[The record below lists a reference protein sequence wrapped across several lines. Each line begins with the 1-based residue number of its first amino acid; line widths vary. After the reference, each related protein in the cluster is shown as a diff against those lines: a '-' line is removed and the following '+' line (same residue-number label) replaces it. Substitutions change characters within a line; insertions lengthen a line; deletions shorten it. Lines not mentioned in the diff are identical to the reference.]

1 MEQPTRWWVHTSL
14 KLTFASTHD
23 VQFPKLLQQSFI
35 DNKQLNESR
44 DGFQPSG
51 QGGWACHHGGKGYKQ
66 QHDDDGKG
74 GKGAVG
80 SPPTMTQVVARAKTM
95 AFSPVAKA
103 KVIIMHIAVMPAI
116 IVMLRAARKRNR
128 ECHLGIFQATIV
140 EALEIVELDSVAT
153 PCSTTQ
159 TIQRKT

>member
-1 MEQPTRWWVHTSL
+1 MPNYDDCKNITAEHLHLDKFLWKHYIIVG
-14 KLTFASTHD
+14 
-23 VQFPKLLQQSFI
+23 
-35 DNKQLNESR
+35 
-44 DGFQPSG
+44 GFQPSG

-116 IVMLRAARKRNR
+116 IVMLGASSWRRNWF
-128 ECHLGIFQATIV
+128 CTHSHVLQW
-140 EALEIVELDSVAT
+140 S
-153 PCSTTQ
+153 
-159 TIQRKT
+159 